1 MKGEESMKKADA
13 GIAIY
18 LIAAIIFFIIPIPSF
33 LLDIMLAM
41 NISLSLVILMNAL
54 FVKEVLEMSFFPT
67 LLLFTTIFRISLNVS
82 STRLILNTGDPGN
95 VVRTFGQFVGG
106 NDLIIGAIIFVVM
119 VLIQFIVINK
129 GSERVSEVTA
139 RFTLDAMPGKQM
151 AIDADLNTGII
162 NESQARERREKIQ
175 QESSFFGA
183 MDGAT
188 KYVKGDATVGIIV
201 TLINLVGG
209 IAMGM
214 LRQGMEIT
222 DALSQYGILTIGDGL
237 VSQIPSL
244 LISLAT
250 GILVTKASKE
260 ADFGDTLIKQLFGI
274 PKVLYI
280 VGTVMCFLGVV
291 TPLDWR
297 LFLPLGISFV
307 VAGRS
312 VDNNLEVEAIEE
324 EVDAAEEEAEEIRRP
339 ENVVSLL
346 QVDPIEL
353 EFGYG
358 IIPLADVNQGGDL
371 LDRVV
376 MIRRQIALELG
387 TVVPIIRLRDNIQL
401 NPNQYIIKIKGI
413 QITEGEILFDHYMAM
428 NPGFVE
434 EEISGIPTFEP
445 SFHLPA
451 LWITENQRERAES
464 LGYTVVDP
472 PSIIATHLTEV
483 IRSHIDELLSR
494 QDVQSLID
502 NIRENHPTLV
512 EELVPKLLGVG
523 EIQKVLQNL
532 LHEGISIRD
541 LLTIFETLADHA
553 ATSRDTDVLTEYA
566 RQSLKRAI
574 SSKYFPA
581 NEMTS
586 VITLDP
592 NVEQE
597 IMASVKQTEQGAYL
611 TIDPEKTKAIM
622 DALEQEIKKLEELGK
637 NPIIITSPIV
647 RMYFKKLTE
656 DYFRDLIV
664 VSYNEVESNI
674 ELQSVGMVSLS

>member
-1 MKGEESMKKADA
+1 M
-13 GIAIY
+13 
-18 LIAAIIFFIIPIPSF
+18 
-33 LLDIMLAM
+33 
-41 NISLSLVILMNAL
+41 
-54 FVKEVLEMSFFPT
+54 
-67 LLLFTTIFRISLNVS
+67 
-82 STRLILNTGDPGN
+82 
-95 VVRTFGQFVGG
+95 GG

-307 VAGRS
+307 IAGRS

-512 EELVPKLLGVG
+512 DELVPKLLGVG

>member
-1 MKGEESMKKADA
+1 MKKADA
-13 GIAIY
+13 GIAVY

-307 VAGRS
+307 IAGRS

-512 EELVPKLLGVG
+512 DELVPKLLGVG

>member
-1 MKGEESMKKADA
+1 MKKADI
-13 GIAIY
+13 GIALY
-18 LIAAIIFFIIPIPSF
+18 LLAAVIFLIVPINST
-33 LLDIMLAM
+33 LLDVMLAL
-41 NISLSLVILMNAL
+41 NISISLIVLFNTL
-54 FVKEVLEMSFFPT
+54 FVKEVLDMSFFPT

-82 STRLILNTGDPGN
+82 STRLILTTGQPGN
-95 VVRTFGQFVGG
+95 VVETFGSFVGG
-106 NDLIIGAIIFVVM
+106 GDMIVGAVVFVILII
-119 VLIQFIVINK
+119 IQFVVINK
-129 GSERVSEVTA
+129 GSERVAEVSA

-151 AIDADLNTGII
+151 AIDADLNTGAITDA
-162 NESQARERREKIQ
+162 QARERRNKIQ
-175 QESSFFGA
+175 EEASFFGS

-188 KYVKGDATVGIIV
+188 KYVKGDATAGLIITV
-201 TLINLVGG
+201 VNLVGG
-209 IAMGM
+209 TAMGVIS
-214 LRQGMEIT
+214 QGMEFAEAI
-222 DALSQYGILTIGDGL
+222 QRYGLLTMGDGL
-237 VSQIPSL
+237 CSQIPSL
-244 LISLAT
+244 LISLST

-260 ADFGDTLIKQLFGI
+260 ADFSDVLVKQLFGI
-274 PKVLYI
+274 PKVLYL
-280 VGTVMCFLGVV
+280 VGGSLIFLGVT
-291 TPLDWR
+291 TPLNLL
-297 LFLPLGISFV
+297 LFGSLGAAFIA
-307 VAGRS
+307 AGKM
-312 VDNNLEVEAIEE
+312 VDKNIGIESIEE
-324 EVDAAEEEAEEIRRP
+324 EVSMAETEAEEIRKP

-413 QITEGEILFDHYMAM
+413 QVTEGEILFDHYMAM
-428 NPGFVE
+428 NPGYVE
-434 EEISGIPTFEP
+434 EEITGIPTFEP

-451 LWITENQRERAES
+451 IWITESQRERAES

-483 IRSHIDELLSR
+483 IRSHIAELLTR
-494 QDVQSLID
+494 QDVQ
-502 NIRENHPTLV
+502 NLV
-512 EELVPKLLGVG
+512 NNLKETNPVLVDELVPKQLGLG

-532 LHEGISIRD
+532 LSEGISIRD
-541 LLTIFETLADHA
+541 LLSIFETLADHA
-553 ATSRDTDVLTEYA
+553 STTRDTDVLTEYV

-581 NEMTS
+581 NETTS

-592 NVEQE
+592 RVEQD
-597 IMASVKQTEQGAYL
+597 IMSSVKQTEQGAYL
-611 TIDPEKTKAIM
+611 TLDPEKTKSIISSV
-622 DALEQEIKKLEELGK
+622 EEEVSKLENMGK
-637 NPIIITSPIV
+637 SAIVITSPIV

-656 DYFRDLIV
+656 EYFKDLIV

-674 ELQSVGMVSLS
+674 ELQSVGMVTA

>member
-1 MKGEESMKKADA
+1 MKKADIGVA
-13 GIAIY
+13 LY
-18 LIAAIIFFIIPIPSF
+18 LLAAVIFFIIPIPSL
-33 LLDIMLAM
+33 LLDVMLAI
-41 NISLSLVILMNAL
+41 NISLALIILFNAL
-54 FVKEVLEMSFFPT
+54 FAREVLDMSFFPT

-82 STRLILNTGDPGN
+82 STRLILTTGEPGN
-95 VVRTFGQFVGG
+95 VVETFGGFVGG
-106 NDLIIGAIIFVVM
+106 GDLVIGAIVFIVLI
-119 VLIQFIVINK
+119 LIQFIVINK

-162 NESQARERREKIQ
+162 SEKEARERREKIQ
-175 QESSFFGA
+175 KESSFFGS

-188 KYVKGDATVGIIV
+188 KYVKGDAAAGLII
-201 TLINLVGG
+201 TFINLIGGTIMGAMNGGLSVG
-209 IAMGM
+209 
-214 LRQGMEIT
+214 E
-222 DALSQYGILTIGDGL
+222 ALQRYGILTIGDGL
-237 VSQIPSL
+237 VSQVPSL

-250 GILVTKASKE
+250 GILVTKASNE
-260 ADFGDTLIKQLFGI
+260 ADFGSILVGQLFGM

-280 VGTVMCFLGVV
+280 VGVTITFLGIV
-291 TPLDWR
+291 TPLNPV
-297 LFLPLGISFV
+297 LFAGLGLAFI
-307 VAGRS
+307 VAGRKIQ
-312 VDNNLEVEAIEE
+312 NEVSIERIEE
-324 EVDAAEEEAEEIRRP
+324 EANAEESAAEEIRKP
-339 ENVVSLL
+339 ENVTSLL

-413 QITEGEILFDHYMAM
+413 QVTEGEILFDHYMAM
-428 NPGFVE
+428 NPGYVE
-434 EEISGIPTFEP
+434 EEITGIPTFEP

-451 LWITENQRERAES
+451 IWITEGQRERAES

-483 IRSHIDELLSR
+483 IRSHIAELLTR
-494 QDVQSLID
+494 QDVSNLI
-502 NIRENHPTLV
+502 NNLKENNPALV
-512 EELVPKLLGVG
+512 DELTPKLLSIG

-532 LHEGISIRD
+532 LAEGISIRD
-541 LLTIFETLADHA
+541 LLSIFETLADHA
-553 ATSRDTDVLTEYA
+553 VTSRDTDVLTEYV

-581 NEMTS
+581 NETTS
-586 VITLDP
+586 VVTLDP
-592 NVEQE
+592 KVEQE
-597 IMASVKQTEQGAYL
+597 IMGSVKQTEQGAYL
-611 TIDPEKTKAIM
+611 TLDPEKTKSIIASV
-622 DALEQEIKKLEELGK
+622 ETEIAKLENIGK

-656 DYFRDLIV
+656 DYFKDLIV
-664 VSYNEVESNI
+664 VSYNEVESNV
-674 ELQSVGMVSLS
+674 ELQSVGMVTA